1 MERAQELK
9 EVIVFLDNF
18 TSENDYII
26 DDLMDMKRLPKL
38 PFHQDVSALLE
49 YFLDNVKQLNQTKIK
64 NE

>member
-38 PFHQDVSALLE
+38 PFH
-49 YFLDNVKQLNQTKIK
+49 
-64 NE
+64 